1 MIPIGG
7 ERLAAYGRIFS
18 GTIKS
23 GEKVRIMGTNY
34 KIGNKNEL
42 YEKNVGQVGI
52 FLLGNNPEYLPDVPC
67 GSTLTI
73 TGIDDYILKTG
84 TITSIAQ

>member
-1 MIPIGG
+1 MENCDPNGPLCIYISKMIPIGG

-34 KIGNKNEL
+34 KAGNKNEL
-42 YEKNVGQVGI
+42 Y
-52 FLLGNNPEYLPDVPC
+52 
-67 GSTLTI
+67 
-73 TGIDDYILKTG
+73 
-84 TITSIAQ
+84 